1 MGKLQSSLLVLSALL
16 CLTLGWE
23 PGTQYV
29 YKYTGRSAAG
39 VYDLKQQ
46 NAVIELQSRVI
57 IQSIDESTIVV
68 KLTDGRIKR
77 NGNFVENPYF
87 QGEVSDSGYVIQP
100 AHPEEIEGEE
110 DQLVNDE
117 HFGAPFVVSHN
128 KGSVTGIKIG
138 AEEPLWIVNY
148 KKSIASQLQF
158 DITGVRRDGI
168 FNYESVPAEE
178 ETKTFTVFEDSISGD
193 CSTTISVTRLP
204 LAQVYITDAFK
215 LGSFDAIC
223 KDKPVYK
230 IVKTKDFNRCQH
242 NPVWATAN
250 PATHS
255 CDFGKTDCGNFM
267 KRSTIY
273 KYVACGES
281 FPKLTYVHA
290 SGFSDLAIQPFAT
303 ETKELT
309 NSVII
314 DWSLE
319 KMESVSSRFASPS
332 SPKEHKSLS
341 YVFGD
346 FHQVNHDGTPAQP
359 NLVDAYI
366 NSPLPVSA
374 LHKNIIAALR
384 TVAKDLKETPDS
396 EKDNLERLAVIGRVL
411 SMFSLDELRS
421 LWQEVKSL
429 DYPTI
434 TLFVDCLV
442 QSGSNPA
449 IMLIKEL
456 IETEQITGAKAT
468 WALAAIG
475 YFAKTP
481 TRELLHELVNLLK
494 SRPVQAN
501 TEMKQ
506 TTLVTIADL
515 LNAACGS
522 RFMAAKRFPVAV
534 LGDFCDRK
542 DTVIIDEFLPLLVKE
557 LESSQSTV
565 DRIVALAAFGSLG
578 VEEIVPVLLPIIR
591 GTSGQFDDTAERV
604 RAILSLHRVVFVVP
618 EKIHP
623 ILINLASNTAERA
636 EVRMAA
642 MSLLF
647 MSNAPQSI
655 WQKFASST
663 WFEPNRQVAAFTRSL
678 IGSMTNM
685 PPSVPFLE
693 ELVQK
698 ARVAWPMVKPA
709 PFGLPYSFAD
719 IRSSYLD
726 EGIAVMMHT
735 PSYRVADEHW
745 PVLLGNRYFY
755 QLGPFTADAG
765 SVYLWNYNMSEVWQN
780 IFGKLFG
787 RLTNK
792 YESMSS
798 HRAGEKG
805 EKLRGIWD
813 ELNATP
819 RPADKRAGL
828 LHINLM
834 GSINRFINLEK
845 FEESIPTFMAE
856 AMKYQNMPYEVSVT
870 KYRMLAEYNI
880 RFPTE
885 LGLPMR
891 FLATLPILVSMQGNL
906 KGDGKGGI
914 KSDVSAEL
922 SWKLSSEIRVEIP
935 FNGNYI
941 ATGVDVRV
949 DSRAPK
955 ELNFNYNP
963 NNGQMKVTWTPGTKV
978 TDLFY
983 YHVKPYTVTRN
994 VADSIT
1000 PTLEDHATSIISVT
1014 NKPIKREYSLA
1025 DRFGVNIKLQEHNEV
1040 DFVDKMAYFEA
1051 FQKWDINGFSN
1062 LGFVP
1067 LEIHNM
1073 KYVLRYEPSGTRA
1086 RSVSTYFQYQY
1097 ATKTC
1102 EHTVVYESGSTQ
1114 SRVPSEPEV
1123 LSSSTIAPEFRPV
1136 LGRLFKNLESGNA
1149 HLMKAGLVAEQK
1161 DGSFIFFNATV
1172 GVSKNAWFTKDFTDI
1187 QIEKYTTSGP
1197 SARANKKV
1205 DFALCYTAVRNWNK
1219 PPTYGF
1225 SKDVLYMTEEDHIAF
1240 GEQCD
1245 QNKIRFKAKVYR
1257 DDYAAKAAMYSPAGK
1272 QCQKDLATGFMY
1284 GSPACTEARL
1294 MDQTYNNYEL
1304 TAEADSLSETD
1315 NYWLNAA
1322 RQFINF
1328 RMYPFTV
1335 KHIQGQSNPANRAT
1349 WTIKRDPYTGA
1360 SNMTFV
1366 RPSETIVAVNF
1377 RRGDESVNQWARF
1390 SPLTFAY
1397 SKVFYPLN
1405 AGSNFIRDAASL
1417 TSGAVSESRCYV
1429 GPDAVYTFDGA
1440 FYNYTV
1446 GDCPHVLMTDC
1457 HKQSEI
1463 AVTAHQGHD
1472 GHKIVT
1478 VIYGK
1483 DTVELDPTGYVT
1495 INGAKQEFKN
1505 LEQESRFEIREE
1517 GDKEIKAVVYP
1528 HADSVI
1534 MEIKSLHF
1542 FVKVQGSHVELT
1554 APQHL
1559 RGRTCGVCGD
1569 FNQEVAGEFKT
1580 PQRCAVSEGELMA
1593 ASFRLSSS
1601 KECSASNEDSEI
1613 SRRLEKETE
1622 TCQPIDQQ
1630 YHTHLPEYDTNAP
1643 TKCTRF
1649 EKITHEGV
1657 SAKGQC
1663 ESVEWSAVCQPG
1675 CKPFMMVSK
1684 PFTFKCQGELQDFVS
1699 SLTVPST
1706 CIAA

>member
-23 PGTQYV
+23 PGTQYE
-29 YKYTGRSAAG
+29 YKYAGRSAAG
-39 VYDLKQQ
+39 MYHLKQQ
-46 NAVIELQSRVI
+46 YAVIELQSRVI
-57 IQSIDESTIVV
+57 VQSIDENTIVI

-77 NGNFVENPYF
+77 NGNFVKNPYF
-87 QGEVSDSGYVIQP
+87 QGEISDSGYVIQP

-110 DQLVNDE
+110 DQFVNDE
-117 HFGAPFVVSHN
+117 HFGAPFVVTHN
-128 KGSVTGIKIG
+128 KGSFTGIEIN
-138 AEEPLWIVNY
+138 AEEPLWVVNY
-148 KKSIASQLQF
+148 KKSIASQLQL

-178 ETKTFTVFEDSISGD
+178 ETKSFTVFEDSISGD

-204 LAQVYITDAFK
+204 LSQVYITDAYK
-215 LGSFDAIC
+215 LGSFEAIC

-230 IVKTKDFNRCQH
+230 IVKSKDYNRCQH
-242 NPVWATAN
+242 NPVWSTAN

-267 KRSTIY
+267 KRSTVY
-273 KYVACGES
+273 KYIACGES
-281 FPKLTYVHA
+281 FPKLTFVHA
-290 SGFSDLAIQPFAT
+290 SGFSDLEVQPFAT
-303 ETKELT
+303 ETNELT

-332 SPKEHKSLS
+332 SPKEHKTLS

-396 EKDNLERLAVIGRVL
+396 EKDNLERLAIIGRVL
-411 SMFSLDELRS
+411 PMFSLDELKS
-421 LWQEVKSL
+421 LWQEVKTL
-429 DYPTI
+429 DYPTM
-434 TLFVDCLV
+434 TLFVDCVV

-449 IMLIKEL
+449 VMLIKEL
-456 IETEQITGAKAT
+456 VETEQITGAKAT
-468 WALAAIG
+468 WALAALG

-481 TRELLHELVNLLK
+481 TRQLLHEFINLLK
-494 SRPVQAN
+494 SRPVQAS

-506 TTLVTIADL
+506 TTLAAIADL
-515 LNAACGS
+515 LNSVCGS
-522 RFMAAKRFPVAV
+522 RFLAAKKYPVSIM
-534 LGDFCDRK
+534 GDFCDHK
-542 DTVIIDEFLPLLVKE
+542 DPVVIDEFLPWLVRE
-557 LESSQSTV
+557 LESSQSTT
-565 DRIVALAAFGSLG
+565 DRIVTLAAFGSLG
-578 VEEIVPVLLPIIR
+578 VDEIVPVLLPIIR
-591 GTSGQFDDTAERV
+591 GTPGKFDDTAERV
-604 RAILSLHRVVFVVP
+604 RAILSLHRVAFVVP

-623 ILINLASNTAERA
+623 ILVNLASNTAERA

-678 IGSMTNM
+678 IESVTNM

-693 ELVQK
+693 ELIKK
-698 ARVAWPMVKPA
+698 ANVAWPMVKPA

-719 IRSSYLD
+719 IRSSHME
-726 EGIAVMMHT
+726 EGVAVMMYT
-735 PSYRVADEHW
+735 PNFRIADEHW
-745 PVLLGNRYFY
+745 PVFLANRYYY
-755 QLGPFTADAG
+755 QLGPFSAEAG

-787 RLTNK
+787 RLSNK
-792 YESMSS
+792 YETMSS
-798 HRAGEKG
+798 RKAGEKV
-805 EKLRGIWD
+805 ENLRGIWE

-834 GSINRFINLEK
+834 GSVNRFFNLEK
-845 FEESIPTFMAE
+845 LEESIPSLISE
-856 AMKYQNMPYEVSVT
+856 AMKYQNKPYEVSVT
-870 KYRMLAEYNI
+870 KYRMLAEYNA

-891 FLATLPILVSMQGNL
+891 FLATLPILVSMQGNM

-941 ATGVDVRV
+941 ASGVDVRV

-955 ELNFNYNP
+955 ELNFNYNL
-963 NNGQMKVTWTPGTKV
+963 NNHQIKVTWTPGDKV
-978 TDLFY
+978 TDLLY

-994 VADSIT
+994 VADSVK
-1000 PTLEDHATSIISVT
+1000 PTLEDQATNLISVT
-1014 NKPIKREYSLA
+1014 NKPIKREFPLG
-1025 DRFGVNIKLQEHNEV
+1025 DRFGVNVKLMEHSES
-1040 DFVDKMAYFEA
+1040 DFSDKMTFFQA

-1067 LEIHNM
+1067 LEIRNS

-1123 LSSSTIAPEFRPV
+1123 ISTSTIAPEFRPV

-1149 HLMKAGLVAEQK
+1149 HLMKTGLVAEQK
-1161 DGSFIFFNATV
+1161 DGTFIFFNATV
-1172 GVSKNAWFTKDFTDI
+1172 GLSKNAWFTKDFTDI
-1187 QIEKYTTSGP
+1187 QIEKYTTSDP

-1205 DFALCYTAVRNWNK
+1205 DFAVCHTATRNWNK

-1225 SKDVLYMTEEDHIAF
+1225 SKDVLYLTEEDQIAF

-1245 QNKIRFKAKVYR
+1245 QSKIRFKAKVYR
-1257 DDYAAKAAMYSPAGK
+1257 DDYAAKAAMYSPAGQ

-1284 GSPACTEARL
+1284 GSPACTEARR

-1304 TAEADSLSETD
+1304 SAETDNLSETAS
-1315 NYWLNAA
+1315 YWLNAA
-1322 RQFINF
+1322 RQWFNH
-1328 RMYPFTV
+1328 RLYPFTV
-1335 KHIQGQSNPANRAT
+1335 KHIQGQSNAANRAT

-1360 SNMTFV
+1360 SNLTFV
-1366 RPSETIVAVNF
+1366 RPTETIVAVNV
-1377 RRGDESVNQWARF
+1377 RRGDETVNQWARF

-1397 SKVFYPLN
+1397 SKVFYPLS

-1417 TSGAVSESRCYV
+1417 TSGGVTEARCYV
-1429 GPDAVYTFDGA
+1429 GSDAVYTYDGVH
-1440 FYNYTV
+1440 YNYTV
-1446 GDCPHVLMTDC
+1446 SECPHVLMTDC

-1463 AVTAHQGHD
+1463 AVTAHQGRQ
-1472 GHKIVT
+1472 GQKIVT

-1495 INGAKQEFKN
+1495 INGDKKEFKN
-1505 LEQESRFEIREE
+1505 LDKEGRFEIREE
-1517 GDKEIKAVVYP
+1517 GAKEIKAVVYP
-1528 HADSVI
+1528 HPDSLI
-1534 MEIKSLHF
+1534 MEIKNMHLF
-1542 FVKVQGSHVELT
+1542 IKVQGSHVELT
-1554 APQHL
+1554 APQYL
-1559 RGRTCGVCGD
+1559 RGRTCGICGD

-1593 ASFRLSSS
+1593 ASFKLSSS
-1601 KECSASNEDSEI
+1601 KGCSASNMDDKI
-1613 SRRLEKETE
+1613 SRRLKKETE

-1649 EKITHEGV
+1649 EKLTHEGV
-1657 SAKGQC
+1657 STNGQC
-1663 ESVEWSAVCQPG
+1663 ESVELSAVCQPG
-1675 CKPFMMVSK
+1675 CKPFMMISK
-1684 PFTFKCQGELQDFVS
+1684 PFTFKCQGDLQDFVS
-1699 SLTVPST
+1699 SITVPSS